1 MERDLL
7 THVKRHTGDAKV
19 TAIAA
24 ASIIAKV
31 TRDRIMQ
38 ELDKEYPQYLFA
50 QHKGYL
56 LCVCVCV
63 CVCNTKGL
71 IACVPS

>member
-1 MERDLL
+1 MAL
-7 THVKRHTGDAKV
+7 TKLTTSNFAGDAKV

-50 QHKGYL
+50 QHKGYV

-63 CVCNTKGL
+63 CVCM
-71 IACVPS
+71 CVCVCV

>member
-1 MERDLL
+1 M
-7 THVKRHTGDAKV
+7 

-50 QHKGYL
+50 QHKGYERERERERE
-56 LCVCVCV
+56 
-63 CVCNTKGL
+63 NN
-71 IACVPS
+71 ARA